1 MSKIKD
7 KLAAFIDQHPV
18 IAMLGLALFVCVC
31 LLVLFWFVVFS
42 GISSTA
48 DFIYAQF

>member
-1 MSKIKD
+1 MSRIK
-7 KLAAFIDQHPV
+7 AALDRFIDRHTA
-18 IAMLGLALFVCVC
+18 IATLLFAAFVCVC

-42 GISSTA
+42 GLSSTA